1 MKELLYLFT
10 KKSDID
16 EIFAQTLDI
25 LTKEYNTFL
34 VVRKQLRET
43 DECESKID
51 IQKEDKKINRFQMQA
66 RRKIFTELAVSGV
79 EDLNAGLIL
88 MCILT
93 DVERI
98 GDYFKNIVELAKSY
112 PKKLLGG
119 EIEEIVQQVEQNMI
133 KIFELTLAAF
143 KDRDEDIAREAMEKH
158 GDVTGKIHDALN
170 KLLKNQVGGLNPGEA
185 VAVTLYLRFLKR
197 ITSHLTNIASSFV
210 NPLERIGYSE

>member
-10 KKSDID
+10 KKNDID

-25 LTKEYNTFL
+25 LTKEYKTFL

-43 DECESKID
+43 DQCESEID
-51 IQKEDKKINRFQMQA
+51 IQKEDKKINKFQMQA
-66 RRKIFTELAVSGV
+66 RRKIFTELALSGV

-133 KIFELTLAAF
+133 TIFELTLAAF
-143 KDRDEDIAREAMEKH
+143 RDRDEDIAREAMEKH
-158 GDVTGKIHDALN
+158 GDVTGEIHQALSQ
-170 KLLKNQVGGLNPGEA
+170 LLKNQVGGLNPGEA

>member
-10 KKSDID
+10 KKNDID
-16 EIFAQTLDI
+16 EIFEQTYDI
-25 LTKEYNTFL
+25 LTKEYKTFIE
-34 VVRKQLRET
+34 VRKQLRET
-43 DECESKID
+43 NQCESKID

-66 RRKIFTELAVSGV
+66 RRKIFTELALSGA

-112 PKKLLGG
+112 PKMLHGG
-119 EIEEIVQQVEQNMI
+119 EIEENVQWVEKRMLA
-133 KIFELTLAAF
+133 IFELTLEAF
-143 KDRDEDIAREAMEKH
+143 KNRDEDIGRKAMELH
-158 GDVTGKIHDALN
+158 PEVTGTIHKALN
-170 KLLKNQVGGLNPGEA
+170 QLLQNEVGGLNPGEA
-185 VAVTLYLRFLKR
+185 VAISLYLRFLKR

-210 NPLERIGYSE
+210 NPMERIGYSE

>member
-25 LTKEYNTFL
+25 LTKEYKTFL

-43 DECESKID
+43 DQCESEID

-119 EIEEIVQQVEQNMI
+119 EIEETVQQVEQNMI
-133 KIFELTLAAF
+133 TIFELTLAAF

-158 GDVTGKIHDALN
+158 GDVTGEIHDALN